1 VYKEMPKTKMKAP
14 RTKRRAKVLKLQVK
28 IERSK
33 AALQDIESAIAE
45 KLSTQPT
52 DLFTKNEKVII
63 ECEKE
68 GWRRA
73 PGGK

>member
-1 VYKEMPKTKMKAP
+1 MPKTKKKVP
-14 RTKRRAKVLKLQVK
+14 KTKRRTKVPKLRVK
-28 IERSK
+28 IKPSK
-33 AALQDIESAIAE
+33 AAMRDVEGAIAE

-52 DLFTKNEKVII
+52 DLFTKNEKVVI

-68 GWRRA
+68 GWKRP